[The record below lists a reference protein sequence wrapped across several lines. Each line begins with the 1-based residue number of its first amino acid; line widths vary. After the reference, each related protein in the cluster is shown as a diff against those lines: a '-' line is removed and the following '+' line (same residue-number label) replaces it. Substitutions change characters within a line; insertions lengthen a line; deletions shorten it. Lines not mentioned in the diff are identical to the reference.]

1 MKLIPAQYQELEA
14 VCNEIDNA
22 KARCICFISLTG
34 NEGSTSLCA
43 SVARRLSLQG
53 SRVLIIDL
61 NPLNPFKLN
70 SQTKAESWCFSDISC
85 QLNII
90 NTDYVDLLT
99 MQHLKELESV
109 KNKTVLN
116 DAIERIKQ
124 EYDFIFLDMSPAL
137 KRNRGNVPL
146 HALSL
151 CTELTFLTVSL
162 GYNNEEAL
170 CHGVAN
176 LNNAGIKNIKI
187 VVAQHQFAP
196 LGSRIL
202 NTLNKYQQKWPTLT
216 NFLINKVIKQRWLF
230 VPY

>member
-14 VCNEIDNA
+14 VCNEIDNS

-43 SVARRLSLQG
+43 SVAKRLSLQAAK
-53 SRVLIIDL
+53 VLIIDL
-61 NPLNPFKLN
+61 NPLNPFKFEKPET
-70 SQTKAESWCFSDISC
+70 QESWCFSDISC

-90 NTDYVDLLT
+90 NTEQVDLLT

-109 KNKTVLN
+109 KNKSVLN

-124 EYDFIFLDMSPAL
+124 EYDYIFLDMSPAL
-137 KRNRGNVPL
+137 KCNRGNVPL

-151 CTELTFLTVSL
+151 CTDLTFLTVSL
-162 GYNNEEAL
+162 GYNDEEAL

-176 LNNAGIKNIKI
+176 LEHAGVNNVKI
-187 VVAQHQFAP
+187 VVAQHKFAP
-196 LGSRIL
+196 LGSRIVK
-202 NTLNKYQQKWPTLT
+202 TLKTLEPRWPKLT
-216 NFLINKVIKQRWLF
+216 EYLLNKVIKQRWLF
-230 VPY
+230 LPY